1 MCSPF
6 IGWKQPLVQTEQ
18 RFRLRQGQP
27 LKNMKSILSF
37 ILCFIF
43 VTGCKKPDAGDNDI
57 CPPELQGK
65 WVRGEFNMGGFE
77 TYQGTTIMDA
87 ALTTGAF
94 EFLANGNVKAYSVSF
109 PTDAQ
114 AGCNPQLLQFYT
126 GTADH
131 TVPGKVLMHFTG
143 GTERKFY
150 QQCAGKTNT
159 QRTLTANDF
168 NGALTCY
175 WSVETVSGKT
185 LLAIRYDLPGNPKL
199 YFEKKNW

>member
-1 MCSPF
+1 M
-6 IGWKQPLVQTEQ
+6 
-18 RFRLRQGQP
+18 
-27 LKNMKSILSF
+27 KNIFS
-37 ILCFIF
+37 IF
-43 VTGCKKPDAGDNDI
+43 VCIIFIAGCKKPETGNNKNI

-65 WVRGEFNMGGFE
+65 WVRGEFNMAGFAA
-77 TYQGTTIMDA
+77 YQGTTIMDA

-94 EFLANGNVKAYSVSF
+94 EFLAGGEVKAYSVSF

-114 AGCNPQLLQFYT
+114 AGCNPQLLQLYS

-131 TVPGKVLMHFTG
+131 TVTGKVVLHFTA

-159 QRTLTANDF
+159 QRVLTANDF

-175 WSVETVSGKT
+175 WSIETGSGKT